1 MFWET
6 SQSFIFAVARLQ
18 RMKTLGA
25 MFKKVTMVPLII
37 RQTLESFL
45 GARRNQQWQ
54 VNREGSSFWRIHLM
68 EPIVDG
74 AWASPAQTIF

>member
-37 RQTLESFL
+37 GQTLPWFTTTPVQIRPSFQMFW
-45 GARRNQQWQ
+45 GA
-54 VNREGSSFWRIHLM
+54 SY
-68 EPIVDG
+68 
-74 AWASPAQTIF
+74 